1 MVCIFHIYKHIH
13 IFILCEYIDHGN
25 RNGTMRGGWKRVL
38 EEIQIR
44 GKKEKEK
51 TERVRECMGHE
62 GCGERKEQEGRRK
75 VGEGG
80 RI

>member
-1 MVCIFHIYKHIH
+1 M
-13 IFILCEYIDHGN
+13 EESP
-25 RNGTMRGGWKRVL
+25 RGDSNK
-38 EEIQIR
+38 

-62 GCGERKEQEGRRK
+62 SCGERKEQEGRRK